1 MQEAPVAESV
11 AQEAVVEPVAVVQ
24 ESVVQEAVVQE
35 APVVQEA
42 VVQEAVAQEAPVVQE
57 APIVQEA
64 ESDVVVQEVVVQ
76 EAVVQAERP
85 TTHHEV
91 LQLQLFFTMKHFLSA
106 HLLTRAMCAL
116 LDVVPNSWEWAAN
129 VDVNNI
135 NEGVDPLFD
144 AILQHMNLQTNLKH
158 DVTWETKPVF
168 AWIVRQLRY
177 IAKHGVTMYKQVYSV
192 FFQDAFPKES
202 LWNLETDPCMVD

>member
-1 MQEAPVAESV
+1 
-11 AQEAVVEPVAVVQ
+11 
-24 ESVVQEAVVQE
+24 
-35 APVVQEA
+35 
-42 VVQEAVAQEAPVVQE
+42 
-57 APIVQEA
+57 
-64 ESDVVVQEVVVQ
+64 
-76 EAVVQAERP
+76 
-85 TTHHEV
+85 
-91 LQLQLFFTMKHFLSA
+91 MKHFLSA

-135 NEGVDPLFD
+135 NEGVDPFFD

-177 IAKHGVTMYKQVYSV
+177 IAKHGVTMYNQLYSA

-202 LWNLETDPCMVD
+202 LWKLETDPCMVD

>member
-1 MQEAPVAESV
+1 
-11 AQEAVVEPVAVVQ
+11 
-24 ESVVQEAVVQE
+24 VQE
-35 APVVQEA
+35 APVVQE
-42 VVQEAVAQEAPVVQE
+42 E
-57 APIVQEA
+57 PI
-64 ESDVVVQEVVVQ
+64 
-76 EAVVQAERP
+76 VVQAEQP
-85 TTHHEV
+85 TTHQEV
-91 LQLQLFFTMKHFLSA
+91 FQLQLFFTMKHFLSA

-144 AILQHMNLQTNLKH
+144 AIQQHMNLQTNFKY

-168 AWIVRQLRY
+168 AWIIRQLRY
-177 IAKHGVTMYKQVYSV
+177 IARHGVTMYKQVYSV
-192 FFQDAFPKES
+192 FFQDAFPQEG

>member
-1 MQEAPVAESV
+1 MSESSVQEAPVAVQESV
-11 AQEAVVEPVAVVQ
+11 EPVQ
-24 ESVVQEAVVQE
+24 ESVVEPVVQEAPVAVQESVQESVQE
-35 APVVQEA
+35 APVVQEK
-42 VVQEAVAQEAPVVQE
+42 
-57 APIVQEA
+57 PI
-64 ESDVVVQEVVVQ
+64 
-76 EAVVQAERP
+76 VVQAEQP
-85 TTHHEV
+85 TTHQEV
-91 LQLQLFFTMKHFLSA
+91 FQLQLFFTMKHFLSA

-168 AWIVRQLRY
+168 AWIIRQLRY
-177 IAKHGVTMYKQVYSV
+177 IARHGVTMHKQVYSA
-192 FFQDAFPKES
+192 FFQDAFPQEG